1 MLTAKLII
9 NRVML
14 PQYSK
19 FRGTDKK
26 IYLIMP
32 MSQYEYMRLPIDIIP
47 QDIIVE
53 YQLMNKVKMAS
64 SFVKSDK

>member
-47 QDIIVE
+47 QDIIDE

>member
-1 MLTAKLII
+1 
-9 NRVML
+9 ML